1 MRRLA
6 SISALA
12 LLLFG
17 LSGCEKVQALVGK
30 APEAAGSAA
39 PHGKAPEGKEAAHDK
54 ADGKKDKP
62 EKEKGDEHGRVS
74 AVHEKSEAD
83 EYALPFAWEASAA
96 EPLGRT
102 RSFLKDMF
110 LTNTDYMQIG
120 TKLFPSYAE
129 KQTPRATVL
138 TCADSRVHT
147 SAFDGSP
154 ENDDFMVRNI
164 GNQVATSAG
173 SIEYGV
179 GELNTPLLLIM
190 GHTGCGAVRA
200 AMDGASKLDPA
211 IQAEIAHIHPK
222 KKDPKKDGKRSDK
235 DLWVEAVVDNVHDQ
249 VDAALE
255 RFGKRVH
262 AGKLTVVGVVLD
274 FRNDIGLGAGR
285 LVLVDV
291 NGNRDP
297 ERIGAFIEAVTG
309 HKLSKKDAL
318 LKEGASEKAEAG
330 ARSSK
335 ETAEELADALA
346 SLIPAGKKTVKASAP
361 RELPGPREEAHDHG
375 SHGH

>member
-1 MRRLA
+1 MRRFA
-6 SISALA
+6 TSTALA
-12 LLLFG
+12 LLLTG
-17 LSGCEKVQALVGK
+17 LPGCEKVQALMGK
-30 APEAAGSAA
+30 APEAAASAD
-39 PHGKAPEGKEAAHDK
+39 PHGKPPEGKEAAAHDK
-54 ADGKKDKP
+54 DKKDKG
-62 EKEKGDEHGRVS
+62 KADEHARTD
-74 AVHEKSEAD
+74 AVHEKSEAE

-102 RSFLKDMF
+102 RTFLRDMF
-110 LTNTDYMQIG
+110 QTNTDYMQFG
-120 TKLFPSYAE
+120 TKLFPTYAE
-129 KQTPRATVL
+129 KETPRATVL

-154 ENDDFMVRNI
+154 ENDDFMVRNV
-164 GNQVATSAG
+164 GNQVETSVG

-179 GELNTPLLLIM
+179 GELNTPLLLVL

-200 AMDGASKLDPA
+200 AMDGSSKLDPA
-211 IQAEIAHIHPK
+211 IQGEIAHIHVP
-222 KKDPKKDGKRSDK
+222 KKDPKKDAKRPDK
-235 DLWVEAVVDNVHDQ
+235 DLWAEAVVDNVHDQ

-262 AGKLTVVGVVLD
+262 SGKLTVVGAVLD

-285 LVLVDV
+285 LILVDV

-309 HKLSKKDAL
+309 KRSSKKDAL
-318 LKEGASEKAEAG
+318 LKEEPKKDDVAV
-330 ARSSK
+330 RSTK

-361 RELPGPREEAHDHG
+361 RELPGSHEDA
-375 SHGH
+375 HGH

>member
-1 MRRLA
+1 VARLA
-6 SISALA
+6 SALTLA
-12 LLLFG
+12 LLLAG
-17 LSGCEKVQALVGK
+17 LPGCEKIQALMGK
-30 APEAAGSAA
+30 APEAAGSAD
-39 PHGKAPEGKEAAHDK
+39 PHAKPPEGKEVAHDK
-54 ADGKKDKP
+54 ADKAEKADKEKDRKGDAHARTDSVP
-62 EKEKGDEHGRVS
+62 EKAEPV
-74 AVHEKSEAD
+74 

-102 RSFLKDMF
+102 RTFLRDMF
-110 LTNTDYMQIG
+110 QTNTDYMQIG
-120 TKLFPSYAE
+120 TKLFPTYAE

-154 ENDDFMVRNI
+154 ENDDFLVRNI
-164 GNQVATSAG
+164 GNQVETSAG
-173 SIEYGV
+173 SVEYGV
-179 GELNTPLLLIM
+179 TELNTPLLVIL

-200 AMDGASKLDPA
+200 AMDGPSKLDPA
-211 IQAEIAHIHPK
+211 IQAEVAHIHPPK
-222 KKDPKKDGKRSDK
+222 RDAKKDAKRPDK

-262 AGKLTVVGVVLD
+262 SGRLTVVGAVLD

-309 HKLSKKDAL
+309 RKTGKKDLLSKEEDKR
-318 LKEGASEKAEAG
+318 EE
-330 ARSSK
+330 ARSGK
-335 ETAEELADALA
+335 ESAEELAEALA

-361 RELPGPREEAHDHG
+361 RELPGAAHAEEHG
-375 SHGH
+375 NAGHGH